1 MFDKTFVI
9 NYVTD
14 SPKDDLEENKKENLV
29 QLLQRSHQ
37 CPHCESLFTRKD
49 NLISHIASVH
59 ERKKPYQCT
68 DCNQSYAKKDNLKV
82 HVAAIHEGKKLNKCP
97 DCEASFAQKTQ
108 MLNHINSVHEGI
120 KSFECTTCKGM
131 VISEGIF
138 HLVPSTNKCEEIT
151 SLNFALL
158 EHLKFGAFGP
168 AQFFMLNFGKV
179 EKS

>member
-1 MFDKTFVI
+1 MTRS
-9 NYVTD
+9 YVLD
-14 SPKDDLEENKKENLV
+14 SLKDDLEENKKEKLV

-37 CPHCESLFTRKD
+37 CPHCESIFSRKD

-97 DCEASFAQKTQ
+97 DCEASFAQRTQ

-120 KSFECTTCKGM
+120 KSFECTTCEGR
-131 VISEGIF
+131 VISEDIF
-138 HLVPSTNKCEEIT
+138 NLFPSSKKCT
-151 SLNFALL
+151 
-158 EHLKFGAFGP
+158 
-168 AQFFMLNFGKV
+168 
-179 EKS
+179 

>member
-1 MFDKTFVI
+1 MYYI
-9 NYVTD
+9 TD
-14 SPKDDLEENKKENLV
+14 SLKDDLEENKKESLV

-97 DCEASFAQKTQ
+97 DCEASFAQRTQ

-120 KSFECTTCKGM
+120 KSFKCTTCKGM

-138 HLVPSTNKCEEIT
+138 HLVSSSNKCRKSLPSTFHF
-151 SLNFALL
+151 LN
-158 EHLKFGAFGP
+158 
-168 AQFFMLNFGKV
+168 V
-179 EKS
+179 

>member
-1 MFDKTFVI
+1 M
-9 NYVTD
+9 
-14 SPKDDLEENKKENLV
+14 
-29 QLLQRSHQ
+29 
-37 CPHCESLFTRKD
+37 
-49 NLISHIASVH
+49 ISHIASVH

-68 DCNQSYAKKDNLKV
+68 NCNQSYAKKDNLKV

-138 HLVPSTNKCEEIT
+138 NLVPSSNKCRKSPPST
-151 SLNFALL
+151 FHFLN
-158 EHLKFGAFGP
+158 
-168 AQFFMLNFGKV
+168 V
-179 EKS
+179 

>member
-1 MFDKTFVI
+1 MGEVVESNNSAWFCESCSLQFDGIKVFDMHQRLKHPI
-9 NYVTD
+9 EEREIQIKEEPLED
-14 SPKDDLEENKKENLV
+14 SLKDDLEENKKENLV

-37 CPHCESLFTRKD
+37 CPQCESLFTRKD

-68 DCNQSYAKKDNLKV
+68 DCNQTYAKKDNLKV

-120 KSFECTTCKGM
+120 KSFECTLRL
-131 VISEGIF
+131 S
-138 HLVPSTNKCEEIT
+138 
-151 SLNFALL
+151 
-158 EHLKFGAFGP
+158 
-168 AQFFMLNFGKV
+168 
-179 EKS
+179 